1 MALLYIVAG
10 KLSFLISQDNMIVS
24 IVIFASE
31 GFALAGVIIFGRNMW
46 IGIFLG
52 QFILAITSGLDLIPS
67 IGISAINSLE
77 AILGYTLFHYFKLNK
92 SLTTL
97 RDVLGLLVL
106 IVFIL
111 QPFSALLGNLVLLK
125 TSVIQLHEYSLS
137 LFSWWFGNTMGQILF
152 THMSLLFYAHRK
164 SIKFT
169 DMLLVTIFFGILSYL
184 LQVVIAIDNLS
195 LLLSSTLL
203 FIILLSIY
211 KGVFYGTY
219 ATTVI
224 TVVTIY
230 ATHLGSGVLA
240 SDNSVNSLIDL
251 NFYLLAHIMLVLIIG
266 TLFSEKEIALKRL
279 ETMAHYDFLTGLPNR
294 NSLKDKIK
302 EAIAIADS
310 SNNMSAIC
318 FIDID
323 GFKQV
328 NDTLGHYAGDEVL
341 KSVVYKTE
349 EIIRDSDSMLRL
361 GGDEFIL
368 IFPNINSTDMLD
380 NILKRISDKIREPMK
395 IENKIANVSLS
406 IGIALYP
413 KDTTSVTELI
423 NYADK
428 AMYEAKNRGKD
439 CFVYYKFIE
448 ES

>member
-1 MALLYIVAG
+1 LISRNIPYSVKIIVMALLYIVAG

-219 ATTVI
+219 ASFD
-224 TVVTIY
+224 Y
-230 ATHLGSGVLA
+230 
-240 SDNSVNSLIDL
+240 
-251 NFYLLAHIMLVLIIG
+251 
-266 TLFSEKEIALKRL
+266 
-279 ETMAHYDFLTGLPNR
+279 
-294 NSLKDKIK
+294 
-302 EAIAIADS
+302 
-310 SNNMSAIC
+310 
-318 FIDID
+318 
-323 GFKQV
+323 
-328 NDTLGHYAGDEVL
+328 
-341 KSVVYKTE
+341 
-349 EIIRDSDSMLRL
+349 
-361 GGDEFIL
+361 
-368 IFPNINSTDMLD
+368 
-380 NILKRISDKIREPMK
+380 
-395 IENKIANVSLS
+395 
-406 IGIALYP
+406 
-413 KDTTSVTELI
+413 
-423 NYADK
+423 
-428 AMYEAKNRGKD
+428 
-439 CFVYYKFIE
+439 
-448 ES
+448 